1 MTIHLPTMINY
12 IAYPAWISPYVIS
25 SLPIRWYSMMYIV
38 AFALTYVLFIRQRN
52 RGKISISNDDTLTL
66 FLYTITGLILG
77 ARLFSALLYEG
88 SSYYWLHPWLIFWPF
103 RNGSFV
109 GLPGMS
115 YHGGLVGSVV
125 GALLFSKQYK
135 FSFFHVGDILVTAIP
150 LGYTA
155 GRLGNFINGELW
167 GRITT
172 APWGM
177 IFPASPR
184 FSTNIEW
191 VRNFADSIG
200 MSYQIGDLIS
210 LPRHPSQLYEALF
223 EGIILF
229 IIMYF
234 IVQPKRKWP
243 GFSVAWY
250 LIGYGVFRFAI
261 EYVRQPD
268 SHLGYII
275 TGEKGSSSIDFF
287 QSLLNIS
294 MGQIL
299 SLLMILSGIALF
311 PLTKKLYIIDQERK
325 AKEKVPSKKK
335 KGKRKKK

>member
-1 MTIHLPTMINY
+1 MINY
-12 IAYPAWISPYVIS
+12 IAYPAWISPYVFN
-25 SLPIRWYSMMYIV
+25 SLPIRWYSMMYLV
-38 AFALTYVLFIRQRN
+38 AFALTYILFIRQRN
-52 RGKISISNDDTLTL
+52 RGKIAITNDDTLTL
-66 FLYTITGLILG
+66 FLYTITGLIVG

-103 RNGSFV
+103 RDGSFV

-125 GALLFSKQYK
+125 GALLFSRRYK
-135 FSFFHVGDILVTAIP
+135 FSFLHIGDVLVTAIP

-184 FSTNIEW
+184 FSTNLEW
-191 VRNFADSIG
+191 VRNFATSIG
-200 MSYQIGDLIS
+200 MEFQVGDLIS

-234 IVQPKRKWP
+234 IVQPRRKWN
-243 GFSVAWY
+243 GFSIAWY
-250 LIGYGVFRFAI
+250 LIGYGVFRFII

-275 TGEKGSSSIDFF
+275 TGDSGSSSIEFF
-287 QSLLNIS
+287 QSLINIS

-299 SLLMILSGIALF
+299 SLLMIASGIIML
-311 PLTKKLYIIDQERK
+311 PITKKMYLAEQERL
-325 AKEKVPSKKK
+325 AKSKQFKK
-335 KGKRKKK
+335 KGNRRKK